1 MAANFV
7 VDKDVLGRYQWHL
20 KAANGNIIAR
30 SEQAYPNRVVAHK
43 AIESVKTNAPDAA
56 IVDGNVDNVATE
68 KRIAEAHATAVE
80 RQQKLKALY
89 KKLFP
94 NGVMISGTDKPP
106 QKK

>member
-56 IVDGNVDNVATE
+56 IVDGNVATE

-94 NGVMISGTDKPP
+94 NGVMISGVDKPP